1 MIIPQS
7 TRLDQFQ
14 EYFFAT
20 ANRIIAETEKKTDKK
35 VLNLGIGSP
44 DLPPKQEVI
53 ECLKKELDDPL
64 NHRYPTYT
72 GDISLRK
79 AIASYYAKRFSVQ
92 VDPNTEILPLIG
104 SKEGLVN
111 VCFAF
116 MNSGDV
122 ALIPNPGYPAYT
134 AGPLLADGSVLSYP
148 LNEKNHWLPDLVE
161 IEKFDLSKVKIWW
174 IGYPNNPTGAVCTK
188 KDMALWVQFAR
199 RHKVLLLYDNP
210 YAEVYFTNKR
220 PPSIMEIAGAKEIA
234 IEFNSLSKTY
244 NLAGWRIGMA
254 ISCASHIQT
263 LLKVKSNIDTGIFTA
278 LQKAAAF
285 AIEHTDEQWIH
296 QRNSVYKQRRDLVC
310 RSLKKM
316 GFSCE
321 VPQASLYVWAK
332 SPVVHKKVEELSFEL
347 IKHVQ
352 VFVTPGTAFGSEGK
366 GYFRISLCQSK
377 KVIQEAMERLEQYFK
392 KYLV

>member
-20 ANRIIAETEKKTDKK
+20 ANRIIAETEKDTGKK
-35 VLNLGIGSP
+35 VVNLGIGSP

-53 ECLKKELDDPL
+53 EYLKKELDDSL

-79 AIASYYAKRFSVQ
+79 AIAVYYAQRFSVQ
-92 VDPNTEILPLIG
+92 INPNTEILPLIG

-116 MNSGDV
+116 MNPGDV
-122 ALIPNPGYPAYT
+122 ALIPNPGYPTYT
-134 AGPLLADGSVLSYP
+134 AGPLLADGTILSYP
-148 LNEKNHWLPDLVE
+148 LNEKNHWLPDLSI

-174 IGYPNNPTGAVCTK
+174 IGYPNNPTGAVATQ
-188 KDMALWVQFAR
+188 KDMELWVQFAR
-199 RHKVLLLYDNP
+199 KHNILLLYDNP

-220 PPSIMEIAGAKEIA
+220 PQSIMKIAGAKNIT

-263 LLKVKSNIDTGIFTA
+263 FLKVKSNIDTGIFTA

-285 AIEHTDEQWIH
+285 AIEHTDAQWIH
-296 QRNSVYKQRRDLVC
+296 QRNVIYKQRRDFVC
-310 RSLKKM
+310 RSLREM
-316 GFSCE
+316 GFTCE
-321 VPQASLYVWAK
+321 VPQAGLYVWAK
-332 SPVVHKKVEELSFEL
+332 SPIAYKKVELLSFEL
-347 IKHVQ
+347 IKHAQ
-352 VFVTPGTAFGSEGK
+352 VFITPGTAFGSEGE
-366 GYFRISLCQSK
+366 GYFRISLCQPK
-377 KVIQEAMERLEQYFK
+377 ELIQEAMKRLALHFK
-392 KYLV
+392 KYPV

>member
-20 ANRIIAETEKKTDKK
+20 ANRIIAETEKETGKK

-53 ECLKKELDDPL
+53 EQLKKELDNPL

-79 AIASYYAKRFSVQ
+79 AISAYYAQRFSVQ
-92 VDPNTEILPLIG
+92 IDPNTEILPLIG

-116 MNSGDV
+116 MNPGDV

-134 AGPLLADGSVLSYP
+134 AGPLLADGAILSYP
-148 LNEKNHWLPDLVE
+148 LNAKDHYLPDFAE
-161 IEKFDLSKVKIWW
+161 IEKLNLSKVKIWW
-174 IGYPNNPTGAVCTK
+174 IGYPNNPTGTVCTK
-188 KDMALWVQFAR
+188 KDMALWVKFAR
-199 RHKVLLLYDNP
+199 KHKMLLLYDNP
-210 YAEVYFTNKR
+210 YAEVYFTKIQ

-234 IEFNSLSKTY
+234 IEFSSLSKTY

-285 AIEHTDEQWIH
+285 AIEHTDKQWIH
-296 QRNSVYKQRRDLVC
+296 QRNSIYKQRRDLVC

-347 IKHVQ
+347 IKHAQ
-352 VFVTPGTAFGSEGK
+352 VFITPGTAFGSEGE
-366 GYFRISLCQSK
+366 GYFRISLCLSEEL
-377 KVIQEAMERLEQYFK
+377 IQEAMDRLSKYFK
-392 KYLV
+392 EYLV

>member
-1 MIIPQS
+1 MIVPQS

-20 ANRIIAETEKKTDKK
+20 ANRIIAETEKETGKK

-44 DLPPKQEVI
+44 DLPPKQEVV
-53 ECLKKELDDPL
+53 EYLKKELDDPL

-79 AIASYYAKRFSVQ
+79 AISAYYAQRFSVQ
-92 VDPNTEILPLIG
+92 IDPNTEILPLIG

-116 MNSGDV
+116 MNPGDV

-148 LNEKNHWLPDLVE
+148 LNEKNHWLPNLAE
-161 IEKFDLSKVKIWW
+161 IEKLDLSKVKIWW
-174 IGYPNNPTGAVCTK
+174 IGYPNNPTGAVATK
-188 KDMALWVQFAR
+188 KNMALWVQFAR
-199 RHKVLLLYDNP
+199 KHNILLLYDNP
-210 YAEVYFTNKR
+210 YAEVYFTKTR
-220 PPSIMEIAGAKEIA
+220 PSSIMEIPGAKDIA

-254 ISCASHIQT
+254 ISSAPYIQT
-263 LLKVKSNIDTGIFTA
+263 FLKVKSNIDTGIFTA

-285 AIEHTDEQWIH
+285 AIEHTDEKWLL
-296 QRNSVYKQRRDLVC
+296 QRNTVYKERRDLVC
-310 RSLKKM
+310 RSLKNM
-316 GFSCE
+316 GFVCE
-321 VPQASLYVWAK
+321 VPEASLYVWAK
-332 SPVVHKKVEELSFEL
+332 SPVAHKKVESLSFEL
-347 IKHVQ
+347 IEHAQ
-352 VFVTPGTAFGSEGK
+352 VFITPGTTFGSEGE
-366 GYFRISLCQSK
+366 GYFRISLCQPK
-377 KVIQEAMERLEQYFK
+377 ELIQVAMERLEQYFK